1 MFAHADLFMVFPQ
14 QLLANCVPVFGDDP
28 DQAVDIFCVVT
39 DQFGELLHL
48 RFEVFEP
55 PLEAF
60 LVLPRRLFSWR
71 ATRLFFARDDISTSS
86 FISTPSNPPLE

>member
-60 LVLPRRLFSWR
+60 LVLPRRLFLGGR
-71 ATRLFFARDDISTSS
+71 HAFFRQGRHQHILFHIHPFQPTA
-86 FISTPSNPPLE
+86 

>member
-39 DQFGELLHL
+39 DQFGEFLHL
-48 RFEVFEP
+48 RFEVFQP

-60 LVLPRRLFSWR
+60 LVHTGRLFLGSR
-71 ATRLFFARDDISTSS
+71 YAFFRQRRHQHILFHIHPFQPTA
-86 FISTPSNPPLE
+86 